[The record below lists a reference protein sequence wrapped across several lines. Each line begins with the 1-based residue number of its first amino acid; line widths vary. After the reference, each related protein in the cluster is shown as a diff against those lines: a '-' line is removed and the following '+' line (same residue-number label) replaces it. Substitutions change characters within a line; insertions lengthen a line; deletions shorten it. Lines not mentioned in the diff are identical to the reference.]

1 MTTEAIF
8 ESSKTEK
15 INQFLMLIKDP
26 DIQPVLRMCFENIL
40 KNPDIQPVLRRC
52 FENILATSELNIL
65 KRLQTLLLIGSNV
78 FKNFN
83 TNIIYGFNLILYI
96 YGAEKQKL
104 SFTQTFPKIEIQ
116 MFSNFK

>member
-1 MTTEAIF
+1 
-8 ESSKTEK
+8 
-15 INQFLMLIKDP
+15 MLLKDR
-26 DIQPVLRMCFENIL
+26 DIQPIFKMYI
-40 KNPDIQPVLRRC
+40 
-52 FENILATSELNIL
+52 ENILATSELNIL